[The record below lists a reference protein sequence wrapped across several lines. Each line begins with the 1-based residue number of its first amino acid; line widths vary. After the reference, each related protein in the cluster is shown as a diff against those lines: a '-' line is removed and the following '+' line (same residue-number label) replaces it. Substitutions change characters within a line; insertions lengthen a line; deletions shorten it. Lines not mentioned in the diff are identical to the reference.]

1 MLRILL
7 LFATVVAATL
17 AIVIP
22 PSLSQLDQKANAQ
35 LACAASI
42 PPNKGALMRAF
53 GELEWT
59 VLPEN
64 PRMEFAPLTGDH
76 TKGPYTQMRRVR
88 AGTDMP
94 MHTHEFEITD
104 VVISG
109 LWYAGADM
117 ASAKDFVAGSV
128 IVIPPHWPHVSGCR
142 PGSDCVF
149 YHEGKG
155 KFDSTPVRPKIL
167 DKKSGD

>member
-1 MLRILL
+1 MHRFFLL
-7 LFATVVAATL
+7 LMAAVL
-17 AIVIP
+17 AALTIAIP
-22 PSLSQLDQKANAQ
+22 HSLTEAEQKEPPRPS
-35 LACAASI
+35 CAASI
-42 PPNKGALMRAF
+42 PADKGALMRAF
-53 GELEWT
+53 GELAWI

-76 TKGPYTQMRRVR
+76 AKGPYTQMRRVR

-104 VVISG
+104 VVING

-117 ASAKDFVAGSV
+117 ASAKDFVSGSV
-128 IVIPPHWPHVSGCR
+128 IVIPAHWPHVSGCR

>member
-1 MLRILL
+1 MLRFLL
-7 LFATVVAATL
+7 LLATAVVATF
-17 AIVIP
+17 AIAIP
-22 PSLSQLDQKANAQ
+22 RSFSQRDKKTNAQ
-35 LACAASI
+35 PSCAASI
-42 PPNKGALMRAF
+42 PADKGALMRAF
-53 GELEWT
+53 GELGWV
-59 VLPEN
+59 VLQEKPG
-64 PRMEFAPLTGDH
+64 MEFAPLTGDH

-155 KFDSTPVRPKIL
+155 KFDSTPLRPKIL

>member
-1 MLRILL
+1 MHRFFLL
-7 LFATVVAATL
+7 LTAAVL
-17 AIVIP
+17 AALTIAIP
-22 PSLSQLDQKANAQ
+22 RSLSEAAQTAKDQP
-35 LACAASI
+35 ACAASI
-42 PPNKGALMRAF
+42 PTDKGALMRSF
-53 GELEWT
+53 DDLKWT

-64 PRMEFAPLTGDH
+64 PRMEFASLTGDH

-117 ASAKDFVAGSV
+117 ASAKNFESGSV

-155 KFDSTPVRPKIL
+155 KFDSTLVRQKIP

>member
-1 MLRILL
+1 MLRFLL
-7 LFATVVAATL
+7 LLATAVVATF
-17 AIVIP
+17 AIAIP
-22 PSLSQLDQKANAQ
+22 RSLSQPDQKTNAQ
-35 LACAASI
+35 PSCAASI
-42 PPNKGALMRAF
+42 PADKGALMRAF
-53 GELEWT
+53 GELGWV
-59 VLPEN
+59 VLQEKPG
-64 PRMEFAPLTGDH
+64 MEFAPLTGDH

>member
-1 MLRILL
+1 MFRFLL
-7 LFATVVAATL
+7 LLATAVVATFTI
-17 AIVIP
+17 AIP
-22 PSLSQLDQKANAQ
+22 RSLSQRDQKTYAQ
-35 LACAASI
+35 PSCAASI
-42 PPNKGALMRAF
+42 PADKGALMRAF
-53 GELEWT
+53 GELKWT
-59 VLPEN
+59 ILPEN

-76 TKGPYTQMRRVR
+76 TRGSYTQMRRVR

-94 MHTHEFEITD
+94 THTHEFEITD

-109 LWYAGADM
+109 LWYAGADI
-117 ASAKDFVAGSV
+117 ASAKDFAAGSV

-155 KFDSTPVRPKIL
+155 KFDSTPARPKIL